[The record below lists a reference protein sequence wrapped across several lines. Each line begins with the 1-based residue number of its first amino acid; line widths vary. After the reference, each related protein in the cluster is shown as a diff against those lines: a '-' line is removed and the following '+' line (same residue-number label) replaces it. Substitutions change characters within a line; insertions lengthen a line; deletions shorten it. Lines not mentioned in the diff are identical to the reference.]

1 MPHLREYRLQDRVVA
16 RIALA
21 IGPADQDTP
30 ALFLRA
36 GRAPQDGLI
45 NFDLLADGRVDGKL
59 ARRLFIEILA
69 ELFAHRAALG
79 QTADA
84 RAEGLGVLRMEQQP
98 GHAVLNDVRNPADIR
113 GDGRA
118 VHPRALGDC
127 VGERLRK
134 RGQRVHVQRMVEAVH
149 VRHPPGKHIAPLR
162 AELRSQLFEHFA
174 LLAVARNEQPDVRVL
189 LRRKGKA
196 ADQRRHVLHRVQ
208 PRRDAEHNIVRPG
221 RKADAFQIRRA
232 IHRGRPRRK
241 IDAVVDGEHRLRVKA
256 ALDQHLAHRIGHADV
271 IVKAAQRDRIDRAER
286 QPMQRAAQIVEPV
299 VAVDR
304 RHDGHMDRPPQN
316 RAGHVRPRA
325 VAVDDLKALVLDHA
339 RQRADA
345 RGDAAVHHDGV
356 DAKLPRLLRK
366 RPVHKADQP
375 HRLRLAQALQQ
386 RQHMRLRAA
395 HIAAGNEMQYF
406 HIYKPQRN
414 FSCNL
419 TYNTLYYTRFG
430 LSNQRRNAIWRYHMK
445 IIDEKG
451 RLFGKL
457 NLIDLLVIIL
467 LIAAVAAV
475 AWKLVGKKA
484 AETVADTGRTITY
497 TVTVEDV
504 NREAAEFAS
513 TQIGKS
519 LVNNSK
525 VVDAAITDAAV
536 TDRADSAHV
545 DLAVTIEGRGQF
557 TGNVYKVGAQEVRV
571 GYEYIVKTS
580 EFELTGIITAMTVAE

>member
-1 MPHLREYRLQDRVVA
+1 M
-16 RIALA
+16 
-21 IGPADQDTP
+21 
-30 ALFLRA
+30 
-36 GRAPQDGLI
+36 
-45 NFDLLADGRVDGKL
+45 
-59 ARRLFIEILA
+59 
-69 ELFAHRAALG
+69 
-79 QTADA
+79 
-84 RAEGLGVLRMEQQP
+84 
-98 GHAVLNDVRNPADIR
+98 
-113 GDGRA
+113 
-118 VHPRALGDC
+118 
-127 VGERLRK
+127 
-134 RGQRVHVQRMVEAVH
+134 
-149 VRHPPGKHIAPLR
+149 
-162 AELRSQLFEHFA
+162 
-174 LLAVARNEQPDVRVL
+174 
-189 LRRKGKA
+189 
-196 ADQRRHVLHRVQ
+196 
-208 PRRDAEHNIVRPG
+208 
-221 RKADAFQIRRA
+221 
-232 IHRGRPRRK
+232 
-241 IDAVVDGEHRLRVKA
+241 
-256 ALDQHLAHRIGHADV
+256 
-271 IVKAAQRDRIDRAER
+271 
-286 QPMQRAAQIVEPV
+286 
-299 VAVDR
+299 
-304 RHDGHMDRPPQN
+304 
-316 RAGHVRPRA
+316 
-325 VAVDDLKALVLDHA
+325 DDLKALVLDHA

-484 AETVADTGRTITY
+484 AEAVADTGRTITY

-545 DLAVTIEGRGQF
+545 DLGVTIEGRGQF